1 MINGV
6 MRFIFCT
13 LLSITGLTSV
23 LANDDVQ
30 VFIRF
35 YNKKIYYLSNT
46 DDIRIKVSIVNGSL
60 KPFRFELADD
70 KIFNLDFEV
79 KTPGNTAL
87 EHANEFTIARS
98 SFQYV
103 FFKDIEL
110 KPEEE
115 YAYIVHLD
123 RFIHFEE
130 PGTYTMQ
137 ALFYPNLM
145 RDNRGIPIK
154 SNLLALELRPRI
166 ETQELKELIEK
177 ATGEVETR
185 EVIPPDEVVKR
196 TINARQ
202 QSKWARFFLYLD
214 VRSLLLNNPEW
225 RVRYEKLSEEQR
237 LVLEE
242 DFKEQL
248 RQERVD
254 VDILVIPQKFEIEK
268 TSYTAFEAEVS
279 VLMGFQYPDYW
290 ERKRYTYYLTRRD
303 GRYWM
308 ITNYKVQNLPTE

>member
-6 MRFIFCT
+6 MRFIFCA
-13 LLSITGLTSV
+13 LLTITGLTNA
-23 LANDDVQ
+23 LANEDVQ

-35 YNKKIYYLSNT
+35 YNKKIYYLSKT
-46 DDIRIKVSIVNGSL
+46 DDIRIKVSIVNRSL
-60 KPFRFELADD
+60 EPFRFELADD

-87 EHANEFTIARS
+87 EHAKEFTTARS

-123 RFIHFEE
+123 RFIRFEE
-130 PGTYTMQ
+130 RGTYTVQ

-145 RDNRGIPIK
+145 RDNRVVPIK
-154 SNLLALELRPRI
+154 SNLLALDLRPRI
-166 ETQELKELIEK
+166 ETKELEELVEEE
-177 ATGEVETR
+177 TGEVVTR

-214 VRSLLLNNPEW
+214 VRSLIRNNPEW

-237 LVLEE
+237 LILEE
-242 DFKEQL
+242 EYKEQL

-254 VDILVIPQKFEIEK
+254 EDILVVPQEFEIEK

-279 VLMGFQYPDYW
+279 VLMRFKYPDYW

-308 ITNYKVQNLPTE
+308 ITSYGVQNLPTE